1 MKTVFH
7 KNFGK
12 GQLISDD
19 NTTLIIN
26 FEKVGEKK
34 LLKRFAIL
42 VTEEEFRRIQST
54 PKPQPRPIYQ
64 PKRHDLKLMS
74 ESSLISVLKGEED
87 SMQKNYY
94 FDIDEVVNSVI
105 YTDGVDYYSNTKE
118 LIGDSW
124 RLAMHFAK
132 EK

>member
-7 KNFGK
+7 TKFGK
-12 GQLISDD
+12 GQLVSDD
-19 NTTLIIN
+19 NTNVVIN

-34 LLKRFAIL
+34 LVKTFLNLIS
-42 VTEEEFRRIQST
+42 EEQYNRVIST
-54 PKPQPRPIYQ
+54 PKVVSVPRHNV
-64 PKRHDLKLMS
+64 RHELRLMS
-74 ESSLISVLKGEED
+74 ASLLISTLKKEED
-87 SMQKNYY
+87 FMQKNYY
-94 FDIDEVVNSVI
+94 FDINEVVNSVI

-124 RLAMHFAK
+124 KLAMHFAQ